1 MQFSE
6 FFSNFYYLIAVCFDK
21 TVKKVRLNF
30 GSFQDQQLIWTM
42 KVFWFIQ
49 TRLNKFIEI

>member
-6 FFSNFYYLIAVCFDK
+6 FFPIFIICFDE

-30 GSFQDQQLIWTM
+30 GSLQGQQLIWTM
-42 KVFWFIQ
+42 KVFSFIQ